1 MKLSKSRLIQLI
13 HVGKG
18 KLQWDDGFYREILV
32 YCTGKD
38 SCSKMHVGELNTV
51 LDYMKSKGFKV
62 ITKKRAGKGRNS
74 PITRDK
80 DQKTPLDKLRQ
91 TWIAMKSRGYLRD
104 GSEQALLNWSISQAK
119 RLNKGV
125 AVERLEWLQPTMLHT
140 LIEQLKGWYQR
151 EMSSELKDLV
161 PDLRALPLS
170 DQEQYEA
177 QSTVYG
183 HGSFSKCNV
192 EQLEAALAFIGVML
206 GRYEEA
212 TNG

>member
-18 KLQWDDGFYREILV
+18 KLQWDDAFYREILV
-32 YCTGKD
+32 HCTGKD
-38 SCSKMHVGELNTV
+38 SCSKMNAGELNKV
-51 LDYMKSKGFKV
+51 LNYMKSKGFEV
-62 ITKKRAGKGRNS
+62 ITKKRGKGRNS

-104 GSEQALLNWSISQAK
+104 GSEQALLNWSKSQAK
-119 RLNKGV
+119 RLNKGA
-125 AVERLEWLQPTMLHT
+125 AVERLEWLKPTMLHA

-151 EMSSELKDLV
+151 EMVTELKDLV

-170 DQEQYEA
+170 GDEQHEA
-177 QSTVYG
+177 KSTVYE
-183 HGSFSKCNV
+183 HGNFSKCNV

>member
-1 MKLSKSRLIQLI
+1 MKPSKSRLIQLI

-18 KLQWDDGFYREILV
+18 KLQWDDAFYREILV
-32 YCTGKD
+32 HCTGKD
-38 SCSKMHVGELNTV
+38 SCSKMNAGELNTV
-51 LDYMKSKGFKV
+51 LDYMKSKGFTV

-104 GSEQALLNWSISQAK
+104 GSEEALLNWSKSQAK
-119 RLNKGV
+119 RLNKGA
-125 AVERLEWLQPTMLHT
+125 AV
-140 LIEQLKGWYQR
+140 EQLKSWYQR
-151 EMSSELKDLV
+151 EMVTELKDLV
-161 PDLRALPLS
+161 PDLRALPLV
-170 DQEQYEA
+170 DEEQHEA
-177 QSTVYG
+177 KSTVYE
-183 HGSFSKCNV
+183 HGNFSKCNV

>member
-1 MKLSKSRLIQLI
+1 MSKSRLIQLI

-18 KLQWDDGFYREILV
+18 KLQWDEDLYRKVL
-32 YCTGKD
+32 TDLTKKD
-38 SCSKMHVGELNTV
+38 SCSKMDVIQLTQVLNH
-51 LDYMKSKGFKV
+51 MKSKGFEV
-62 ITKKRAGKGRNS
+62 ITKKRGKGRNS

-104 GSEQALLNWSISQAK
+104 GSEQALLNWSKSQAK

-125 AVERLEWLQPTMLHT
+125 AVERLEWLKPTMLHA
-140 LIEQLKGWYQR
+140 LIEQLKSWYQR
-151 EMSSELKDLV
+151 EMVTELKDLV
-161 PDLRALPLS
+161 PDLRALPLV
-170 DQEQYEA
+170 DEEQHEA
-177 QSTVYG
+177 KSTVYD
-183 HGSFSKCNV
+183 HGNFSKCNV